1 MHVQGSSL
9 DLRQYTVNTRV
20 GGTAAAMSEW
30 VSSSALLCKVAAGTK
45 DANGVV
51 VVTAGSVAASSRR
64 LFSYDAPS
72 ISGVEKADSPGSA
85 SLKVWMHG
93 ENFGASDVTA
103 RARLGGLTLC
113 PSLLSSVRVSLTLSR
128 SHSLTLSPSHFHTV
142 TGSCVG
148 RFSVASILPPR
159 RQNNVSTPKIIF
171 WSHVWSITSRR

>member
-1 MHVQGSSL
+1 VHVQGSSL

-85 SLKVWMHG
+85 SVKVWMRG

-103 RARLGGLTLC
+103 QARFGGGA
-113 PSLLSSVRVSLTLSR
+113 PASST
-128 SHSLTLSPSHFHTV
+128 H
-142 TGSCVG
+142 
-148 RFSVASILPPR
+148 RFSFKNVLGATCGATLTGVPR
-159 RQNNVSTPKIIF
+159 S
-171 WSHVWSITSRR
+171 